1 MAGTLTSTPRW
12 ASPCLVAALLGT
24 TLLACASVPLVRP
37 TDPLFQSSQRH
48 LVRTTSIVAA
58 SGAPAADQ
66 ILFLQAEGF
75 YRYRFEPPP
84 RTLAGRFAV
93 AAAAATDFP
102 AFQSL
107 AGALDMLDLR
117 LRAYDG
123 AVHLWETLLAE
134 SPKTPLRPLTLYR
147 LGWAYRNTGAS
158 GLPRATGD
166 QAWDELIGGTPTEPL
181 ARLALDA
188 KRAPAKSRGAATAW
202 SAIPGLGQIYVGE
215 VLNGSVRL
223 TIGIA
228 SLAAIAVP
236 LYVGYQRR
244 QDVSWSRDWPLLV
257 TGLAGLVVLSI
268 DYTTSY
274 QDAIRAVVD
283 YNERSETEFEV
294 RHADAP

>member
-1 MAGTLTSTPRW
+1 MTSTPRW
-12 ASPCLVAALLGT
+12 ASPCLFAALLGT

-37 TDPLFQSSQRH
+37 ADPLFQSSERH
-48 LVRTTSIVAA
+48 LVRTASIVAA
-58 SGAPAADQ
+58 SGAPQSDQ
-66 ILFLQAEGF
+66 VLFLQGEGF

-134 SPKTPLRPLTLYR
+134 SPQTPLRPLTLYR
-147 LGWAYRNTGAS
+147 LGWAYRNAGAS
-158 GLPRATGD
+158 GLPRETGD
-166 QAWDELIGGTPTEPL
+166 QAWEELIRETPADPL
-181 ARLALDA
+181 AHLALDA
-188 KRAPAKSRGAATAW
+188 RRAPAKSRGAATAW

-215 VLNGSVRL
+215 TLNGSVRL
-223 TIGIA
+223 TIGLA

-244 QDVSWSRDWPLLV
+244 QDLSWSRDWPLLV
-257 TGLAGLVVLSI
+257 TGLAGLVVLSV
-268 DYTTSY
+268 DYTTAY
-274 QDAIRAVVD
+274 QDAIRGVVD
-283 YNERSETEFEV
+283 YNERSEEDFE
-294 RHADAP
+294 RGHPGAP